1 MFISQTYS
9 HRGALKELEGTP
21 EWQEI
26 KDSIS
31 SVNLNTHKNKVSKEK
46 NRKGDMLISP
56 SSVNSNMATELES
69 RGWCKKRRTF
79 WFGEDLKLF
88 KESFYLSEEIQKA
101 AAGSDQHHS
110 YMEVDFWKNHVGM
123 EVQFGK
129 YAFIMHDYV
138 KMKIFYDLGLIDY
151 GIELVPSRNMKK
163 EMSSGPCYFEQAQMY
178 LFPLESFLDF
188 PILVVGVEEEA

>member
-9 HRGALKELEGTP
+9 HRGALQQLESTP

-31 SVNLNTHKNKVSKEK
+31 SVKLNTHKNKISKEK
-46 NRKGDMLISP
+46 NREGEMLISP
-56 SSVNSNMATELES
+56 SSVNTNMASELAS
-69 RGWCKKRRTF
+69 RGWGKKRRTF
-79 WFGEDLKLF
+79 WFGEDINMF
-88 KESFYLSEEIQKA
+88 KKSFYMSEEIQKNL
-101 AAGSDQHHS
+101 AGDDQHHS
-110 YMEVDFWKNHVGM
+110 YMEVDFWKNHIGM

-129 YAFIMHDYV
+129 YAFIIHDYV
-138 KMKIFYDLGLIDY
+138 KMKMFYDLGLIDY

-163 EMSSGPCYFEQAQMY
+163 EMSSGPCYFEQARMY

-188 PILVVGVEEEA
+188 PILVVGVEEET